1 MADNT
6 IKVSTVNQIVKIST
20 AIGLKGE
27 SVNPDDFY
35 QTTNRLS
42 ELDTEQKKIDARQN
56 LGVQVFDCGEF
67 F

>member
-1 MADNT
+1 MTDVIIT
-6 IKVSTVNQIVKIST
+6 PIST
-20 AIGLKGE
+20 TVEISGITVVRDSTTTERA
-27 SVNPDDFY
+27 DFY